1 MKEHNVKSGMI
12 DNRKVHDTH
21 QEGISRVIQ
30 RKHEN
35 IKVEG
40 HQGKMGHAYRSD
52 APFKRPASESLTPR
66 KA

>member
-1 MKEHNVKSGMI
+1 MSEYKCMAGMI

-21 QEGISRVIQ
+21 QEAIKRVLQ

-35 IKVEG
+35 IKVSG
-40 HQGKMGHAYRSD
+40 HQGKMGHAHRSD
-52 APFKRPASESLTPR
+52 APFKRPAGESLTPR